1 MSQEKKPYIIVLG
14 NEKGGT
20 GKSTLSMHLI
30 TYLVRQGY
38 NVGTIDVDAH
48 QGTLTRYLENRAQ
61 TAEQQKIRLPMPEHH
76 PLLRSQESV
85 REDAERDE
93 EARLMACLGAL
104 AGKDFIVIDTPGSD
118 SFLSRLAHAQADT
131 LVTPLNDSFVDLD
144 VLARLCS
151 QTGAILR
158 PSTYSE
164 MVWEQKKRQ
173 AMQGRNGFDWVV
185 VRNRLSSL
193 NARNKEEML
202 EALEKLAARVR
213 FRTAP
218 GFGERVIFRELFLSG
233 MTLLDLQDAGV
244 PLSLSHVAARQ
255 ELINLL
261 KVLNL
266 PSINAH
272 LDNGHKTAA

>member
-1 MSQEKKPYIIVLG
+1 MSQAKKPYVIVLG

-61 TAEQQKIRLPMPEHH
+61 TAEQQKIRLPMPDHH

-93 EARLMACLGAL
+93 EARMTACLTAL
-104 AGKDFIVIDTPGSD
+104 ADKDFIVIDTPGSD

-202 EALEKLAARVR
+202 ESLEKLAARVR

-266 PSINAH
+266 PTLADH

>member
-61 TAEQQKIRLPMPEHH
+61 TAEQQKISLPMPEHH

-93 EARLMACLGAL
+93 ETRLMACLAAL
-104 AGKDFIVIDTPGSD
+104 SGKDFIVIDTPGSD

-266 PSINAH
+266 PSISGH

>member
-1 MSQEKKPYIIVLG
+1 MSTQKKPYVIVLG

-30 TYLVRQGY
+30 TYLSRQ
-38 NVGTIDVDAH
+38 NLSVGSIDVDAH

-61 TAEQQKIRLPMPEHH
+61 TIGTQKINLPMPDHH
-76 PLLRSQESV
+76 PLLRSNESV
-85 REDAERDE
+85 REDAEKDE
-93 EARLMACLGAL
+93 ETRLMDCLEAL
-104 AGKDFIVIDTPGSD
+104 NDKDFIVIDTPGSD
-118 SFLSRLAHAQADT
+118 SYLSRLAHAQAHT

-158 PSTYSE
+158 PSSYSE

-173 AMQGRNGFDWVV
+173 AMQGRNGFDWIV

-202 EALEKLAARVR
+202 EALDKLAARVR

-233 MTLLDLQDAGV
+233 MTLLDLQDVGV
-244 PLSLSHVAARQ
+244 NLSLSHVAARQ
-255 ELINLL
+255 ELLSLL

-266 PSINAH
+266 PIH
-272 LDNGHKTAA
+272 AAGENQDIQSAA